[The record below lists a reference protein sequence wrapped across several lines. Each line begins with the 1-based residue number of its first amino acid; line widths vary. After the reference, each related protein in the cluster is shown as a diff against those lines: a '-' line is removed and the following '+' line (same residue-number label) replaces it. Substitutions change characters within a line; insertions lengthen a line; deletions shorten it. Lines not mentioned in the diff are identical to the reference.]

1 MAAES
6 DIETAVCE
14 YAEERGYLQ
23 RKLKWA
29 DKRGAP
35 DRFFAHPL
43 APVPFMI
50 EFKAP
55 GERVRPDQGREIR
68 KLRDAGVIVY
78 IIDSEWGGRAV
89 VDAHLVNIL

>member
-6 DIETAVCE
+6 DIETAVCN

-23 RKLKWA
+23 RKLKWG
-29 DKRGAP
+29 DRRGAP

-55 GERVRPDQGREIR
+55 GKKVRRDQEREIR
-68 KLRDAGVIVY
+68 KLLKAGATVY
-78 IIDSEWGGRAV
+78 VVDSEYGGRAV
-89 VDAHLVNIL
+89 IDAHLINIF

>member
-23 RKLKWA
+23 RKLNWA
-29 DKRGAP
+29 DRRGAP

-55 GERVRPDQGREIR
+55 GEHVRPDQCREIR
-68 KLRDAGVIVY
+68 KLRDAGVTVY
-78 IIDSEWGGRAV
+78 IVDSEYEGRMV
-89 VDAHLVNIL
+89 IDAHLINIF